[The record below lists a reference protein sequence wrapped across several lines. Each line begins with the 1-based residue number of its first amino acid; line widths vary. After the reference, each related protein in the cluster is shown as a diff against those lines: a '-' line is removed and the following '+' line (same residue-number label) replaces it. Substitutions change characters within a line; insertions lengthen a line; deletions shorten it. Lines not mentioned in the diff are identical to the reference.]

1 MTLHLDRT
9 TSDPPL
15 SATEFTVRGDSAAA
29 DVLGTLLHQ
38 SGATVTRFPATTGD
52 PAHVD
57 GPASLTITWAGPVSA
72 GVTDEASAQAVCGP
86 MHVHGRSQ
94 GSPRGLGLDYCGVA
108 AGVLGGTG
116 LLAALFGGAS
126 AVTTSVAQAALL
138 SVSQYLAAAG
148 APEATTPGPGGPPFV
163 SADGVLFEIEALDPA
178 VWQAFWA
185 GLGVAGRVIGAG
197 WRPFQF
203 RYPTATA
210 PLPAELHEAAGAR
223 TFADLVAHAG
233 GTGMSIC
240 RLHAP
245 NSAGGPAF
253 ELREVGW
260 RGCEV
265 GSASPQDSAPVAPI
279 PSAALPAPAAP
290 IPPAARPAAAAAA
303 LPATLP
309 APAALPVPAA
319 RPVPTSQPQ
328 PALPLAGL
336 LVLEAGRRV
345 QAPLAAHL
353 LSLLG
358 ATVVRVEPPGGDPL
372 RGMPPMCGDTSA
384 RWLALNRA
392 KSAVE
397 IDIKNADDRDRLRD
411 LVRTADVFLHNWA
424 PGTAERLGLGA
435 DDLAAV
441 NPRLVF
447 VHTSG
452 WAGRL
457 RDAPLGTDFMVQ
469 ARTGLGALLRP
480 ADESPAP
487 SLMTLLDV
495 LGGLLGAYTAVAAL
509 LQRQHTGRAVR
520 AESSLL
526 AAAELLMRQ
535 ANGRPAPGFRRPLLG
550 DGGWVHEG
558 VAVTDDLASLTTDP
572 RFAGA
577 VGLDSAG
584 CPEVLTPW
592 RFR

>member
-15 SATEFTVRGDSAAA
+15 SATEITVRGDSAAA
-29 DVLGTLLHQ
+29 DVLGALLHQ
-38 SGATVTRFPATTGD
+38 SGATVSRFPDAAGE
-52 PAHVD
+52 PAHVE
-57 GPASLTITWAGPVSA
+57 AAAELAITWGGPLPE
-72 GVTDEASAQAVCGP
+72 VTDEASAQAVCGL

-94 GSPRGLGLDYCGVA
+94 GSPRGLGLDYCATA
-108 AGVLGGTG
+108 AGVMGGTG
-116 LLAALFGGAS
+116 LLAALLDGSRG
-126 AVTTSVAQAALL
+126 VTTSVAQAAMLT
-138 SVSQYLAAAG
+138 VSQYLAAAG
-148 APEATTPGPGGPPFV
+148 APEAEATALAPGGPPFR

-185 GLGVAGRVIGAG
+185 GLGVEGRVIGAG

-210 PLPAELHEAAGAR
+210 PLPVELHAAAEGVTFAGLVEHAGA
-223 TFADLVAHAG
+223 A
-233 GTGMSIC
+233 GMSIC
-240 RLHAP
+240 RLHEP
-245 NSAGGPAF
+245 NSTGGPAF
-253 ELREVGW
+253 ELATV
-260 RGCEV
+260 
-265 GSASPQDSAPVAPI
+265 DVAVT
-279 PSAALPAPAAP
+279 
-290 IPPAARPAAAAAA
+290 ARK
-303 LPATLP
+303 
-309 APAALPVPAA
+309 V
-319 RPVPTSQPQ
+319 SQ
-328 PALPLAGL
+328 AELRRVLPLSGL
-336 LVLEAGRRV
+336 TVLEAGRRV

-353 LSLLG
+353 LHLLG
-358 ATVVRVEPPGGDPL
+358 ATVVRIEPPGGDPL
-372 RGMPPMCGDTSA
+372 RGMPPMCGANSA
-384 RWLALNRA
+384 RWLALNRG

-397 IDIKNADDRDRLRD
+397 IDIKAPADRDRLRD

-435 DDLAAV
+435 HDLASV

-452 WAGRL
+452 WANRL
-457 RDAPLGTDFMVQ
+457 ADAPLGTDFMAQ

-480 ADESPAP
+480 ADEPPAP

-495 LGGLLGAYTAVAAL
+495 LGGLLGAYTTVAAL
-509 LQRQHTGRAVR
+509 LQRERTGKAIR

-526 AAAELLMRQ
+526 AAAELLQLR

-550 DGGWVHEG
+550 DGGWTHDG
-558 VAVTDDLASLTTDP
+558 KSVTDDLASIPADP
-572 RFAGA
+572 RFAGV
-577 VGLDSAG
+577 VGLDSDR